1 MGQLSWPWPLT
12 SGPII
17 GDGREITAEEYAAKV
32 AHTFGSGVL
41 PTGNMLEVTSSGANT
56 IDVDTG
62 AAIVQGRFYVNDAS
76 VALTP
81 ASAGAGTTR
90 KDSVVLEC
98 DWDGSG
104 TTAQYTVRVITK
116 EGTAGAYPAMTQNH
130 NVRWQDELYR
140 YIIDDAGVI
149 TAITDVRAF
158 CQFNTHV
165 VTAMLMDGVL
175 SADAAGR
182 AKVAAGFF
190 GADAASRAKFVA
202 NFFDAATV
210 QAKFGTDSFTNATLL
225 RLIKDGA
232 FQADAATRAL
242 FADNF
247 VSLPKLVQL
256 AGLTVLGRS
265 VGVGNVEALAA
276 TANNQVLRVRSGV
289 LGFGE
294 IGANSIEDSAN
305 LQPRHV
311 NVDTVDGLHASDLIS
326 GGIIVGAIVMWSGTL
341 GGSDGH
347 RPVVGGA
354 PNEDWHLC
362 NGDTVGSVTTPD
374 LRDKFVVGAG
384 SSYVKGATGGAT
396 TASHGHAAGTLSNNG
411 HTHNGGPLT
420 VGAPSSG
427 VEVQSGSGTTVATS
441 HHVHG
446 LGGNVQTLG
455 GGDPPHSGSTALSSP
470 SILPPYHGLY
480 YIMKVA

>member
-1 MGQLSWPWPLT
+1 MGQFSWPWPYT
-12 SGPII
+12 SGPTI
-17 GDGREITAEEYAAKV
+17 GDGRNVTAEEYAAKL
-32 AHTFGSGVL
+32 AWAYGSGVL
-41 PTGNMLEVTSSGANT
+41 PTGNELAVTTSGANT

-62 AAIVQGRFYVNDAS
+62 AAIVQGRFFLNDAA

-81 ASAGAGTTR
+81 TSAGAGTTR

-104 TTAQYTVRVITK
+104 ATAQYTVRVITK
-116 EGTAGAYPAMTQNH
+116 EGTAGAYPAMTQNA

-140 YIIDDAGVI
+140 YTINDAGAI
-149 TAITDVRAF
+149 SAITDVRAF
-158 CQFNTHV
+158 SKFNTQV
-165 VTAMLMDGVL
+165 ATAMLIDGIL
-175 SADAAGR
+175 SADATGR
-182 AKVAAGFF
+182 AKVAAGFL
-190 GADAASRAKFVA
+190 GADAVSRALFA
-202 NFFDAATV
+202 SNFFDAATV

-247 VSLPKLVQL
+247 VVLPKLAQI

-265 VGVGNVEALAA
+265 QVFGNVEALAA

-294 IGANSIEDSAN
+294 IRADSIEDSAN

-311 NVDTVDGLHASDLIS
+311 NVDTVDGLHAADIAA
-326 GGIIVGAIVMWSGTL
+326 GGVIVGAIIMWSGNL

-347 RPVVGGA
+347 RPIVGGVA
-354 PNEDWHLC
+354 NEDWHLC

-374 LRDKFVVGAG
+374 LRNRFVVGAG
-384 SSYVKGATGGAT
+384 STYAKGATGGAT
-396 TASHGHAAGTLSNNG
+396 TSSHNHAAGTLAGPSHTHHISLSNIYPLPPTGPAEISNN
-411 HTHNGGPLT
+411 TDAGGT
-420 VGAPSSG
+420 GA
-427 VEVQSGSGTTVATS
+427 VT
-441 HHVHG
+441 
-446 LGGNVQTLG
+446 
-455 GGDPPHSGSTALSSP
+455 GSTAASAP
-470 SILPPYHGLY
+470 TILPPYHGLY

>member
-1 MGQLSWPWPLT
+1 MGQFSWPWPLT
-12 SGPII
+12 SGPVI
-17 GDGREITAEEYAAKV
+17 GDGREITAEEYAAKL
-32 AHTFGSGVL
+32 AHAYGPGVL
-41 PTGNMLEVTSSGANT
+41 PTDNMLEVTSSGANT

-62 AAIVQGRFYVNDAS
+62 AAIVQGRFYLNDAS
-76 VALTP
+76 VTLTP

-104 TTAQYTVRVITK
+104 STAQYTVRVITK
-116 EGTAGAYPAMTQNH
+116 EGTAGAYPAMTQTV
-130 NVRWQDELYR
+130 NVRWQDEIYR
-140 YIIDDAGVI
+140 YTIDDAG
-149 TAITDVRAF
+149 AITGITDRRTY
-158 CQFNTHV
+158 CQFNTEV
-165 VTAMLMDGVL
+165 VTAMLADGIL

-182 AKVAAGFF
+182 AKLAAGFL
-190 GADAASRAKFVA
+190 GANATSRALFA
-202 NFFDAATV
+202 SNFFDAATV
-210 QAKFGTDSFTNATLL
+210 LAKFAVDSFDNANLL
-225 RLIKDGA
+225 RVIQDGA
-232 FQADAATRAL
+232 FQADAASRAL

-247 VSLPKLVQL
+247 VTLPKLAQM

-265 VGVGNVEALAA
+265 QVFGNVEALAA

-294 IGANSIEDSAN
+294 IRADSIEDGAN

-347 RPVVGGA
+347 RPVVGGVA
-354 PNEDWHLC
+354 NEDWHLC
-362 NGDTVGSVTTPD
+362 NGDAVGSVTTPD
-374 LRDKFVVGAG
+374 LRNRFVVGAG
-384 SSYVKGATGGAT
+384 STYVNGATGGAT
-396 TASHGHAAGTLSNNG
+396 TSSHAHAAGTLSNNG
-411 HTHNGGPLT
+411 HAHNAGLLA
-420 VGAPSSG
+420 VGSPSSN
-427 VEVQSGSGTTVATS
+427 VEVQSGSGTMVATS

-446 LGGNVQTLG
+446 LSGNVQTLG
-455 GGDPPHSGSTALSSP
+455 GGDPPHSGNTALSAP
-470 SILPPYHGLY
+470 SILPPYYGLY